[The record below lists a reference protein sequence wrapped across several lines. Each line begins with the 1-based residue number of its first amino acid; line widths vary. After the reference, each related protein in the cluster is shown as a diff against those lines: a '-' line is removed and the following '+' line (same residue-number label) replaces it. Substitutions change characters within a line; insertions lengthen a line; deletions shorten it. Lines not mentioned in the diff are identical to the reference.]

1 MSHVAQRL
9 SKTRSE
15 KLFDLFLSRHKLPL
29 RARLSSVASVGAS
42 LGGRNTSAEKRR
54 RLMSSA
60 SVNSSVKCDRWGQ
73 VGHYRMCSLCVRFIT
88 R

>member
-42 LGGRNTSAEKRR
+42 LEGGRNTSAEKRR
-54 RLMSSA
+54 REA
-60 SVNSSVKCDRWGQ
+60 YVIHFC
-73 VGHYRMCSLCVRFIT
+73 
-88 R
+88 